1 MMNTLKFKTNLK
13 CSGCVTTVAPKLDEI
28 KGIEKWDVDLT
39 SPEKTLSVEGN
50 VLPEEIEKAFE
61 KAGYKAEPQ

>member
-50 VLPEEIEKAFE
+50 VRPEEIEKAFE